1 VKMPI
6 ETLLLDEGFGT
17 LDPMALGVALSALDQ
32 LQAGG
37 RQVGII
43 SHVVDLQAKIP
54 ARIEVRPLGGGRSA
68 LRTCRD

>member
-1 VKMPI
+1 MPI

-17 LDPMALGVALSALDQ
+17 LDPSTLDVALGALSA

-43 SHVVDLQAKIP
+43 SHVGALQERIP
-54 ARIEVRPLGGGRSA
+54 ARVLVEPLGEGRSR
-68 LRTCRD
+68 LRVPR